1 MTDGH
6 LEDHVGELDIL
17 CVMLK
22 GLSLITKTIYY
33 EKHFQIL
40 ALPLMVSFGDN
51 SVLGGAQFPHL
62 FFLKMRI
69 TTLPLSRCFVE
80 GGMNKITHENA

>member
-6 LEDHVGELDIL
+6 LEDHVGELGIL

-51 SVLGGAQFPHL
+51 SVLGGLNFHIS
-62 FFLKMRI
+62 FFEDENNNINPFKVFFWR
-69 TTLPLSRCFVE
+69 VE
-80 GGMNKITHENA
+80 